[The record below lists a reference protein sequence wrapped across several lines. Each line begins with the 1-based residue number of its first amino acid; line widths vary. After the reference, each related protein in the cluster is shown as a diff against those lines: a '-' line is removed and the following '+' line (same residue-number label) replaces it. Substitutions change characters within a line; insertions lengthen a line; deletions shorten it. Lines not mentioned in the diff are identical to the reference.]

1 MAHLK
6 TKATRHVPEERLRW
20 KLWLIRRLYEKGWPR
35 QRILDLFWFVD
46 WVMRLPEDLD
56 RRFKDE
62 IDRIE
67 EETNM
72 RYVTSVERLSR
83 QEGIEEGIRQGE
95 ASLLERLLRRRF
107 TELPKWVF
115 ERLEQASRD
124 ELERWSERVLEAH
137 RLEDVFGSA

>member
-1 MAHLK
+1 
-6 TKATRHVPEERLRW
+6 
-20 KLWLIRRLYEKGWPR
+20 
-35 QRILDLFWFVD
+35 
-46 WVMRLPEDLD
+46 
-56 RRFKDE
+56 
-62 IDRIE
+62 
-67 EETNM
+67 M

>member
-1 MAHLK
+1 MK